1 VSVECKKTRDPGPS
15 WGAYSAPPDPTAGS
29 WGKGEQRG
37 DVTAG
42 GKKRGGEESGKGE
55 ERGRKRRGRK
65 GKGMVLRNE
74 NPGYGPA

>member
-1 VSVECKKTRDPGPS
+1 MPGPAG
-15 WGAYSAPPDPTAGS
+15 GAYSAPPDPIAGS
-29 WGKGEQRG
+29 WGKGGQRG

-42 GKKRGGEESGKGE
+42 GKGRGGEESGKGE